1 MGSMPQTLSLKGLG
15 RFLAA
20 AAALLYPERCRI
32 CDVER
37 ATVAEGF
44 VCARC
49 RSGRG
54 GVRWIRRPFCE
65 HCGLPFDGA
74 VTTRFE
80 CANCRGLGLHFSKA
94 RAAVL
99 ATGVVRD
106 AIHRYK
112 YQRALWHEPF
122 LAGLLAAQA
131 VPELLCERWDWLVP
145 IPLHPVR
152 EREREFNQAERLAKR
167 LSAASGIPLNVRMLR
182 RVEPTETQTRLTRR
196 ERAAN
201 MRRAFA
207 LRSGVSVCGQRI
219 VLIDD
224 VLTTGATASA
234 CAQVLRAG
242 GAGDVCVWT
251 VARGV

>member
-1 MGSMPQTLSLKGLG
+1 MGSTPQTRWVDSLG
-15 RFLAA
+15 RFFAA
-20 AAALLYPERCRI
+20 ATALFYPERCRL

-37 ATVAEGF
+37 ATVEEGY
-44 VCARC
+44 VCSWC
-49 RSGRG
+49 RSGRD
-54 GVRWIRRPFCE
+54 GVRLIRRPFCE
-65 HCGLPFDGA
+65 RCGLPFDGA

-80 CANCRGLGLHFSKA
+80 CHNCRELDLQFSRA
-94 RAAVL
+94 RAAAL

-112 YQRALWHEPF
+112 YRRALWHEPF
-122 LAGLLAAQA
+122 LAGLLTDQA
-131 VPELLCERWDWLVP
+131 VPVLCCERWDWLVP

-152 EREREFNQAERLAKR
+152 QREREFNQAERLAKS
-167 LSAASGIPLNVRMLR
+167 LSAASGIPLNGRLLR
-182 RVEPTETQTRLTRR
+182 RVEPTRTQTRLTRG

-207 LRSGVSVCGQRI
+207 LRGGVSVCGLRI

-234 CAQVLRAG
+234 CARVLRAG
-242 GAGDVCVWT
+242 GADDVCVWT